1 MTTDKNIERRK
12 SEHLD
17 LAKSETAQNIGS
29 KFETISLVHQALPQV
44 NMSEIDLSA
53 QLFDKTF
60 PAPLMIGAM
69 TGGTQRG
76 DKLNLALAEV
86 AQIYDIPLA
95 LGSQRASLQA
105 RQSQSELRRMAPLS
119 FLIANIGA
127 LQLAQPGGLDLA
139 KRAIDDIQA
148 NAIAIH
154 LNPLQEAIQPEG
166 GSDWSRVP
174 DAIAQFIARASVPV
188 CIKEVGAGIST
199 ATAQQLYDLGC
210 RHIEIAGRG
219 GTNWAAI
226 EQARV
231 ARDRQN
237 DYAPFLTWGIDTVD
251 ALKALQ
257 PLRENLPGCALI
269 ASGGIRN
276 GLDVA
281 KAIRLGADFTAAAY
295 PFLAAGLDQSH
306 SEAVD
311 RLCLMIESRF
321 KQLRLAMFLTS
332 SRNLSDLKNCVIE
345 ETQAPF

>member
-1 MTTDKNIERRK
+1 MTTDNNIERRK

-17 LAKSETAQNIGS
+17 LAKSDAAQNISS
-29 KFETISLVHQALPQV
+29 KFSSFSLVHQALPQV
-44 NMSEIDLSA
+44 NMSDINLSA
-53 QLFDKTF
+53 KLFDRVF
-60 PAPLMIGAM
+60 PAPLMVGAM

-119 FLIANIGA
+119 YLIANIGA
-127 LQLAQPGGLDLA
+127 LQLAQPGGFDLA

-166 GSDWSRVP
+166 GSDWSGVP
-174 DAIAQFIARASVPV
+174 DAIANFIAQAPVPV
-188 CIKEVGAGIST
+188 CIKEVGAGISAQT
-199 ATAQQLYDLGC
+199 ARRLYELGG

-231 ARDRQN
+231 ARDRQA
-237 DYAPFLTWGIDTVD
+237 DYTPFLSWGIDTVD

-257 PLRENLPGCALI
+257 PCRESMPDCALI

-295 PFLAAGLDQSH
+295 PFLTAGLDQSH
-306 SEAVD
+306 SQAVD
-311 RLCLMIESRF
+311 RLCLLIESWL

-332 SRNLSDLKNCVIE
+332 SGDLNDLKKCAIE
-345 ETQAPF
+345 DTQEPL